1 MTTTTDT
8 AYSATGKSYMMGGSP
23 WFYTNLPGYGKSWA
37 WRGDSLWYDR
47 WQQVLDILPEFAE
60 IVTWNDFG
68 ESHYIGPIVESG
80 IPQDPD
86 TDARPYVDGMDHT
99 AWLETLEWQI
109 VAYKHAFD
117 PIAYPA
123 PSVKE
128 DKIIYWYRLSPASAG
143 LTSATGNN
151 CPSPTNKFPYQ
162 ECAPIGEVM
171 EDGIFAIALL
181 TAPGSVSIAI
191 GGGAVQTLEG
201 LQAGINFLSRPFGG
215 EVGVV
220 SVSSSSGVKG
230 SGKEIL
236 AQPVGGETNFN
247 AWLGALGLVV
257 RRRCEEEARVNAN
270 RFIMHNF
277 STSQECFTSHLRCC
291 TLRPCAALK
300 KPYCSVSQGHSHH
313 RSIVKDLSPAQPEQV
328 TAAERA
334 DLQTNQPHADL
345 PSIEIFSAPGPL
357 PASLQRACPQYR
369 LVTDPASQVLY
380 ARVSLTLTSCAAAP
394 ACVFSIYRAVRAVR
408 LSPMHGISRWPR
420 GERPI
425 LADQYVRRARFGNSG
440 RCWDGMSTSMTPD
453 GTPVREAYVLS
464 STCEGRA
471 GYRCGRAIGYTSKY
485 LPLAGIAL
493 AASRSRYPAP

>member
-1 MTTTTDT
+1 MLCKGKVLICNMQCSAVQYAVSRLSSAERFDTFLTLSTGRKEKDIDGRKRSTGLLYVVQFYVVQREPVQVQCRGLKFCTLHCTTQHCTTTAIT

-128 DKIIYWYRLSPASAG
+128 DKIIYWYRLWPASAG

-151 CPSPTNKFPYQ
+151 CPSPTNKFPYH

-236 AQPVGGETNFN
+236 AQPVGRETNFN
-247 AWLGALGLVV
+247 AWVGCAGAYG
-257 RRRCEEEARVNAN
+257 
-270 RFIMHNF
+270 
-277 STSQECFTSHLRCC
+277 S
-291 TLRPCAALK
+291 
-300 KPYCSVSQGHSHH
+300 
-313 RSIVKDLSPAQPEQV
+313 
-328 TAAERA
+328 
-334 DLQTNQPHADL
+334 
-345 PSIEIFSAPGPL
+345 
-357 PASLQRACPQYR
+357 
-369 LVTDPASQVLY
+369 
-380 ARVSLTLTSCAAAP
+380 
-394 ACVFSIYRAVRAVR
+394 
-408 LSPMHGISRWPR
+408 
-420 GERPI
+420 
-425 LADQYVRRARFGNSG
+425 
-440 RCWDGMSTSMTPD
+440 
-453 GTPVREAYVLS
+453 
-464 STCEGRA
+464 
-471 GYRCGRAIGYTSKY
+471 
-485 LPLAGIAL
+485 
-493 AASRSRYPAP
+493 